1 MFSVKNHESKILL
14 QNIFKIIGVFGPAIG
29 AIFSIVTINGKN
41 ELKKY
46 ILSYLSIKFGWKSWL
61 FIIFFIGFTIFISW
75 IIPELFGIQNLPTNL
90 PNIYIFPLFWIIC
103 IFIGGGQEEI
113 GWRGYI
119 LPFLE
124 NKFGYMFGS
133 LIIGIIW
140 TFWHLPLF
148 FIEGTVQYNINFFS
162 YMILLIGYSYIF
174 SWVIS
179 ISKNLLLSAVV
190 AHGTLNSF
198 LELFPIFVM
207 DKGNNQIRLWI
218 LNIIILIFGIIITIK
233 RDKNNKSSPNVT

>member
-1 MFSVKNHESKILL
+1 MVLIENNESRILL
-14 QNIFKIIGVFGPAIG
+14 QSILKMIAVFGPAIG
-29 AIFSIVTINGKN
+29 AIISIITINGKS

-46 ILSYLSIKFGWKSWL
+46 FSSYLSIKFGWKSWF
-61 FIIFFIGFTIFISW
+61 FIIFFISITIFISW

-90 PNIYIFPLFWIIC
+90 SNIFIFPLIWVIC

-124 NKFGYMFGS
+124 KRFGYIFGS
-133 LIIGIIW
+133 LTLGIIW

-148 FIEGTVQYNINFFS
+148 FIEGTIQNNINFFS
-162 YMILLIGYSYIF
+162 YMVLLIGYSYIF
-174 SWVIS
+174 SWIIS
-179 ISKNLLLSAVV
+179 ISKNHLLSVV
-190 AHGTLNSF
+190 IAHGTLNAF

-207 DKGNNQIRLWI
+207 EKGNNQIRLWI
-218 LNIIILIFGIIITIK
+218 LSIIILLFGIIITIK
-233 RDKNNKSSPNVT
+233 RSIKI